1 MGGHMSRRL
10 AEADLDLTV
19 YDVDQ
24 AKAAPALA
32 AGARWAASAALAA
45 ATADVLI
52 TSLPTPAIIDDVMLG
67 TGAALAALP
76 PDALWVDMSTSVP
89 AVAERVRA
97 HGAECRLRVLDAPVS
112 GMSKGAAA
120 GTLEIF
126 VGGAAADLEQVR
138 PLLEI
143 MGDPQRIIHVG
154 SNGAGYAVKLMLNL
168 LWFNSL
174 VAIAE
179 VLTIGVAADVD
190 LAVLHR
196 ALIASPA
203 NSVLLD
209 RDLLPLLQE
218 GDYEQGFAL
227 ALACKDLGLA
237 VDLARSVG
245 VPAEVSA
252 VVEQIFRRARA
263 TFGDEAGE
271 MSPVRLYEEI
281 ARTKLRL
288 AKES

>member
-1 MGGHMSRRL
+1 
-10 AEADLDLTV
+10 
-19 YDVDQ
+19 
-24 AKAAPALA
+24 
-32 AGARWAASAALAA
+32 
-45 ATADVLI
+45 
-52 TSLPTPAIIDDVMLG
+52 
-67 TGAALAALP
+67 LAALP

-97 HGAECRLRVLDAPVS
+97 HGAERRLRVLDAPVS

-120 GTLEIF
+120 GILEIF

-154 SNGAGYAVKLMLNL
+154 GNGAGYAVKLMLNL

-190 LAVLHR
+190 LAVLHQ

-203 NSVLLD
+203 NSVLLE